1 MDLRQLRYFQ
11 AIAETGSISAASQ
24 RLNVAQPALS
34 LHLRN
39 MEEHLGTKLLLR
51 GARGVKLTEAGEML
65 LARARRL
72 LIDMSRLEDDI
83 RNLGREPQ
91 GEVRLGLPGT
101 IGGILSPDL
110 VLAAKA
116 QLPGVRLTISEAMS
130 GFVLDWLREGRVDL
144 AVLYLPATDARFRSE
159 LLLQEELVLLVPPGH
174 DISAEIEAS
183 ALLDLPLI
191 LPGPAHGLRQLLE
204 GWARA
209 RGIRLAVNIE
219 LDSYQNIKELVER
232 GKGVSIL
239 PLHAVARE
247 AAAGTLKVVR
257 WHAAD
262 CLREVY
268 LVGPLAEASS
278 HACAAVMSLLRE
290 LMRNQVQGERWTGTR
305 WLGASVFESTV

>member
-1 MDLRQLRYFQ
+1 
-11 AIAETGSISAASQ
+11 
-24 RLNVAQPALS
+24 
-34 LHLRN
+34 
-39 MEEHLGTKLLLR
+39 
-51 GARGVKLTEAGEML
+51 
-65 LARARRL
+65 
-72 LIDMSRLEDDI
+72 
-83 RNLGREPQ
+83 
-91 GEVRLGLPGT
+91 
-101 IGGILSPDL
+101 
-110 VLAAKA
+110 
-116 QLPGVRLTISEAMS
+116 
-130 GFVLDWLREGRVDL
+130 
-144 AVLYLPATDARFRSE
+144 
-159 LLLQEELVLLVPPGH
+159 LVLLVPPGH